1 MAGILKHFRGK
12 FVAALVT
19 IAPVVATF
27 YVIKVLFNF
36 FDGFASPVLDAI
48 LPIHIPGL
56 GFIITLLS
64 LYLFGLLIT
73 NFLGHQFVN
82 LGENILAR
90 IPVANTVYG
99 AAKQITQAL
108 SGTRSRAFQKTIL
121 IPYPQEHTWTL
132 AFVTGESTNEDGK
145 EFYHVFVSTTPNP
158 TSGFMLIVPK
168 EEAIDAELSVEEG
181 LKSIISGGM
190 LAPKKNKI
198 RTKDK

>member
-27 YVIKVLFNF
+27 YVIKVLFSF
-36 FDGFASPVLDAI
+36 FDGFATPLLDTI
-48 LPIHIPGL
+48 LPVHIPGL

-64 LYLFGLLIT
+64 LYLLGILIT
-73 NFLGHQFVN
+73 NILGRQVVH
-82 LGENILAR
+82 LGEKILAR

-108 SGTRSRAFQKTIL
+108 SGTRNRAFQKTIL
-121 IPYPQEHTWTL
+121 IPYPQEHTWTI
-132 AFVTGESTNEDGK
+132 AFVTGESTNEDGQ

-168 EEAIDAELSVEEG
+168 KVTIDAGLSIEEG

-190 LAPKKNKI
+190 LAPEKNKI
-198 RTKDK
+198 KTEAK